1 MPKGHSEDSLGYY
14 DQDSR
19 SSHCSAK
26 MTKMTRPAD
35 CDLEK
40 NRVQELQD
48 ILKPAIDI
56 IINYVKE
63 IDNGER
69 DLGPRF
75 EDPKELYKILELED
89 LEAKFQNAV
98 QTETSVSSTEMLR
111 VFGKILDNSVTTWNP
126 GFMDKLYVG
135 SNPIGILSDLLLSI
149 LNTNSHVFTVSPA
162 LSAIERKVSQ
172 RYANLYGFSDKFAG
186 GLTFS
191 GGSWSN
197 ITSLQIARSIKY
209 PETKL
214 EGTSGHKFAIFTSA
228 HCHYSVEKAAIL
240 LGIGANS
247 VFKIPVDEVGR
258 MNVKILSQSI
268 QERIAEGYTPLY
280 VNATAGTTV
289 FGSFDPFEEISAVAK
304 DYNMWVHIDGS
315 WGGNVIFSPEK
326 AHMLKGSHLV
336 DSITASPHKMLGVPT
351 TCSFLLVPDERIFT
365 QANSLHAPYLFHN
378 ARDDEENFD
387 LGNGTMGCGRRSDAV
402 KLYLAWLYYG
412 QGGLKK
418 RVEHSYAIANY
429 FVAKLKETEG
439 FTLIND
445 FPIPCLQVCFYY
457 NPVGEKLTGAEMTV
471 RTRRIAKA
479 LHCSGEFL
487 IDFSPNPNDALT
499 GHDNGEFFRC
509 VFNSPNITSSIV
521 DRLVDRIVA
530 LGKN

>member
-1 MPKGHSEDSLGYY
+1 MTSDSFTN
-14 DQDSR
+14 
-19 SSHCSAK
+19 
-26 MTKMTRPAD
+26 MERPAD

-40 NRVQELQD
+40 NRVQELEN
-48 ILKPAIDI
+48 IVKPALDL
-56 IINYVKE
+56 IINYVRE
-63 IDNGER
+63 IDSGKR

-75 EDPKELYKILELED
+75 DNATELYKILSLEG
-89 LEAKFQNAV
+89 LEKKFQKAV
-98 QTETSVSSTEMLR
+98 QTESDDPSSEMLE

-135 SNPIGILSDLLLSI
+135 SNPIGVLSDLLLSV

-172 RYANLYGFSDKFAG
+172 RYANLYGFDRKFAG

-197 ITSLQIARSIKY
+197 ITSLQIARSLKY

-214 EGTSGHKFAIFTSA
+214 DGTSGYKFAIFTSV

-240 LGIGANS
+240 LGLGAKS
-247 VFKIPVDEVGR
+247 VFKIPVDNKGR
-258 MNVKILSQSI
+258 MDVILLEESI
-268 QERIAEGYTPLY
+268 QSRISEGFTPLY
-280 VNATAGTTV
+280 INATAGTTV
-289 FGSFDPFEEISAVAK
+289 FGSFDPFEEISRVAK
-304 DYNMWVHIDGS
+304 KYNLWLHIDGS

-326 AHMLKGSHLV
+326 AHLLKGSHLA
-336 DSITASPHKMLGVPT
+336 DSITSSPHKMLGVPT

-378 ARDDEENFD
+378 ASDDEENFD
-387 LGNGTMGCGRRSDAV
+387 LGNGTMGCGRRSDAL

-412 QGGLKK
+412 QEGFRK
-418 RVEHSYAIANY
+418 RVEHSYAMANY
-429 FVAKLKETEG
+429 FVSKLRETDG

-457 NPVGEKLTGAEMTV
+457 NPTGTALSGPQMTDT
-471 RTRRIAKA
+471 TRRIAKE
-479 LHCSGEFL
+479 LHKSGEFL

-499 GHDNGEFFRC
+499 GQDNGEFFRC
-509 VFNSPNITSSIV
+509 VFNSPNITS
-521 DRLVDRIVA
+521 DLVDKLVGRIIA
-530 LGKN
+530 LGKS